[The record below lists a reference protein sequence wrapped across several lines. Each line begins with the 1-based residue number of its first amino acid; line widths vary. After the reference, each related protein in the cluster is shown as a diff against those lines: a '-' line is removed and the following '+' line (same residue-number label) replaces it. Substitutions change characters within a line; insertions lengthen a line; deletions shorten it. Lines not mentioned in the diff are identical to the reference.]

1 VERVLDPLPANPKE
15 REDVI
20 IAPNLS
26 KASEDFGF
34 LIFYIIF
41 IAYFSEHFRLENRI
55 IILSLGL
62 LILFKNF
69 YLMIQEL
76 TVQQV
81 TQERDQVTQIL
92 AKHGCLMK
100 GQEFSDLQSRL
111 DNTLSVILRTSRH
124 ITTFNDWGILVD
136 FELI

>member
-1 VERVLDPLPANPKE
+1 MF
-15 REDVI
+15 

-55 IILSLGL
+55 IILSLGQ
-62 LILFKNF
+62 LFKNF
-69 YLMIQEL
+69 LSIFFRNLMIQEL

-92 AKHGCLMK
+92 AKHSCLMK